1 MISRIIMIEV
11 LGTRFSIKQRA
22 QKDFP
27 ARSSVTLIKQDKKIY
42 VAELFN
48 PH

>member
-1 MISRIIMIEV
+1 VISRIIMIEV

-22 QKDFP
+22 RKDFP
-27 ARSSVTLIKQDKKIY
+27 ARSSVTLITQNKIY

>member
-11 LGTRFSIKQRA
+11 LGTRFPIKQRA
-22 QKDFP
+22 RKDFP
-27 ARSSVTLIKQDKKIY
+27 ARSSVTSITPNKKIY